1 MKKNNGI
8 TLIALVISIIV
19 LLILAGVSIAML
31 TGKNGLITKAISAK
45 EKTEQAEID
54 EKDKLAKTNETIE
67 KYVTNRDGSITI
79 DSDKLNEMI
88 ETKVQEQYTYSLEEK
103 KVGKWVD
110 GKDLYRKTF
119 VYDTPTSGNT
129 IASVGNI
136 GEYDTDFVDYSSS
149 FYINTKTTYNNST
162 PSVLGIN
169 SSGRNVDTAT
179 YTSYTVIEPDGNVAV
194 YYGSTTA
201 SSKTVVTVNYTKK

>member
-136 GEYDTDFVDYSSS
+136 GEYDTAFVDYSSS
-149 FYINTKTTYNNST
+149 FYINTNKNYAST
-162 PSVLGIN
+162 PSVMGIN

-179 YTSYTVIEPDGNVAV
+179 YTSYTAILPDGNVAV

>member
-136 GEYDTDFVDYSSS
+136 GEYDTAFVDYSSS

>member
-31 TGKNGLITKAISAK
+31 TGENGLIKKAISAK
-45 EKTEQAEID
+45 EETEQAEID
-54 EKDKLAKTNETIE
+54 EKGKLAETNEKIE

-88 ETKVQEQYTYSLEEK
+88 EAKVQEQYTYSLEEK

-119 VYDTPTSGNT
+119 VYNTPTSGST
-129 IASVGNI
+129 IANVGNI
-136 GEYDTDFVDYSSS
+136 GEYDTAFVDYSSS
-149 FYINTKTTYNNST
+149 FYINTNAVYNNST

-169 SSGRNVDTAT
+169 CSGRNVDKAT

>member
-1 MKKNNGI
+1 MKKNNGM
-8 TLIALVISIIV
+8 TLVALVVSIIV

-45 EKTEQAEID
+45 EKTEQAETD

-79 DSDKLNEMI
+79 DSNKLNEMI
-88 ETKVQEQYTYSLEEK
+88 EEKVKEQYTYSTEEK
-103 KVGKWVD
+103 KVGKWID
-110 GKDLYRKTF
+110 GKELYRKTF
-119 VYDTPTSGNT
+119 VYDTPTSGNAT
-129 IASVGNI
+129 VLVGNI
-136 GEYDTDFVDYSSS
+136 GEYNTAFIDYSSS
-149 FYINTKTTYNNST
+149 FYINTNGDYAGSV
-162 PSVLGIN
+162 PSVQSIN
-169 SSGRNVDTAT
+169 CSGRNVDKAT
-179 YTSYTVIEPDGNVAV
+179 YTSYSCIGANGNVIV

>member
-31 TGKNGLITKAISAK
+31 TGKNGLITKAISEK

-136 GEYDTDFVDYSSS
+136 GEYDTAFVDYSSS

>member
-1 MKKNNGI
+1 MEKSLEKKLINEVSTPFYVFDIDVLKMRIDYLKSMMPENVHLCYAMKANPFVVK
-8 TLIALVISIIV
+8 
-19 LLILAGVSIAML
+19 
-31 TGKNGLITKAISAK
+31 
-45 EKTEQAEID
+45 EID
-54 EKDKLAKTNETIE
+54 EKIE

-136 GEYDTDFVDYSSS
+136 GEYDTAFVDYSSS
-149 FYINTKTTYNNST
+149 FYINTNKDYAST
-162 PSVLGIN
+162 PSVMGIN
-169 SSGRNVDTAT
+169 SSGRNVDKAT
-179 YTSYTVIEPDGNVAV
+179 YTSYTAILPDGNVAV